1 MISMIYTQAKLD
13 PTFVNG
19 GLVKSAGKNAHLGAS
34 RYLIAEADESD
45 ASFCIY
51 SQWYLL

>member
-1 MISMIYTQAKLD
+1 MIYPQAKLD

-34 RYLIAEADESD
+34 RYLIADQMKVMLLSYT
-45 ASFCIY
+45 Y
-51 SQWYLL
+51 SQWFLW